1 MFSKKFISSTSLH
14 CFRSL
19 RRSLFSAQTKKFYKN
34 VTVFQS
40 THENYKH
47 PVFQILLDQRKL
59 RTPTGI
65 HFHVPNQA
73 LAVAVA
79 HEWDSQVD
87 TIKRYAMP
95 LTTLCNR
102 ALDTPADQHDILVST
117 IMQYADTDT
126 ICFRCQE
133 PDDLVKVQSL
143 SWDPIINWVNKHYQI
158 KPVITDSMTSLA
170 KLSPLD
176 KEKLTRYFNSY
187 NIWGL
192 TGIKSCVENLKSVY
206 LTLAMLDGFCSVAK
220 AVELSQIEMLFQV
233 NRWGDVPSYH
243 DVENAD
249 LNARVSAALF
259 LALLS
264 HYRHDIKIK
273 TSIK

>member
-14 CFRSL
+14 CFRSP

-259 LALLS
+259 LAYS
-264 HYRHDIKIK
+264 VIIDMI
-273 TSIK
+273 